1 MSLPPAKRRIADIRA
16 HMTALP
22 AGFSG
27 DTIKLCSNESA
38 FGPAPGVIDVAEKAL
53 HRVQFYAEQGT
64 GALQQAIAG
73 REDIDPDRI
82 VCGPGSDELL
92 ARLCRAYLGT
102 GDELL
107 YSVNGYA
114 KFGNYALANDAVPVP
129 VPDADFRVSV
139 DNLLARV
146 TPRTRM
152 VMVANPDN
160 PTGTWLPHSEIAR
173 LHKGLPESV
182 LLVVDSA
189 YAEYVDDPCY
199 RVPSALVD
207 DHDNVVMTRTFSK
220 IHGLAG
226 LRLGWLYGPSGI
238 VETIQ
243 RIGTTFPISNI
254 ALDCGVAAM
263 ANGEYQAEIKQRNQ
277 ALRTG
282 LQDGMRALGLD
293 PVESQ
298 TNFVLIGFPAAGPG
312 AAGAAEALW
321 MRNVMVRRFP
331 TPALADHIRVSI
343 GTEEEMA
350 LFHSIMSTYLG
361 ESC

>member
-1 MSLPPAKRRIADIRA
+1 MIPSPAKRRIADIRA

-27 DTIKLCSNESA
+27 ETIKLCSNESA
-38 FGPAPGVIDVAEKAL
+38 FGPAPGVIDVAEKAM
-53 HRVQFYAEQGT
+53 HRMQFYAEQGT
-64 GALQQAIAG
+64 GELQQAIAR
-73 REDIDPDRI
+73 REGIDPDRI

-92 ARLCRAYLGT
+92 ARLCRAYLGV

-107 YSVNGYA
+107 YSANGYA

-129 VPDADFRVSV
+129 VEDVDFRVSV

-160 PTGTWLPHSEIAR
+160 PTGTWLPHGEMVR
-173 LHKGLPESV
+173 LHEGLPESV
-182 LLVVDSA
+182 LLIVDSA

-199 RVPSALVD
+199 AVPSALVE

-238 VETIQ
+238 VDTLQ

-254 ALDCGVAAM
+254 ALDCGIAAM
-263 ANGEYQAEIKQRNQ
+263 ADGEYPGEVKQRNRE
-277 ALRTG
+277 LRTE
-282 LQDGMRALGLD
+282 LQDGMRSLGLD

-298 TNFVLIGFPAAGPG
+298 TNFVLIGFPATGPD
-312 AAGAAEALW
+312 AAAAAEALW
-321 MRNVMVRRFP
+321 ARNVMIRRFP
-331 TPALADHIRVSI
+331 TPVFANHVRVSI

-350 LFHSIMSTYLG
+350 LFHSIMRDCLG